1 MPCIEHTWSQR
12 LRLSARSDGGRAS
25 GLLGS
30 HVETGYA
37 GLPRRATVNHP
48 VVDRRHDTRF
58 LPPLLHLTRA
68 TLRPGHPV
76 SLVDLSAGGALIQ
89 CARPL
94 RPGAR
99 VHLQVATDARTVSL
113 NGHVLRCAVW
123 AVDAHAGVTY
133 RGAVKFE
140 HRCELLWERGTLH
153 GSAVPGASRPPAA
166 GFGKGLP
173 AESGRHHPAHRK
185 HLK

>member
-1 MPCIEHTWSQR
+1 
-12 LRLSARSDGGRAS
+12 
-25 GLLGS
+25 
-30 HVETGYA
+30 
-37 GLPRRATVNHP
+37 VNHP

-76 SLVDLSAGGALIQ
+76 SLIDLSAGGALIQ
-89 CARPL
+89 GPRPL

-99 VHLQVATDARTVSL
+99 VHLQVATDTRTVAL

-123 AVDAHAGVTY
+123 ALDPLAGVTY

-140 HRCELLWERGTLH
+140 HRCELFWERGTLH
-153 GSAVPGASRPPAA
+153 GSAVPGASRAPAA
-166 GFGKGLP
+166 LSGKGLP
-173 AESGRHHPAHRK
+173 AEAARHHASHRK